1 MSGMLQTQI
10 PSQMWSEKINQVN
23 KAALQTW
30 VKETGIQLVQING
43 QRKYG
48 GPPPGWAGC
57 APPSGSEVFIGK
69 IPQDIYE
76 DKLIPLFQNVGRL
89 YEFRL
94 MMTFSGLN
102 RGFAY
107 AKYMNRRI
115 AQEAIALLNNFEIQ
129 SGSPILVCKSTEK
142 CELCIDGLAASL
154 KECHLLPMLQEL
166 TPGLQSIS
174 LHASPFKKRRQLAE
188 VKYISHQAA
197 AVAKKNLVE
206 GSLCLCGDQIEVA
219 WLTPIIKHE
228 LHNVSVPGNL
238 KALPS
243 SWSHRSVLPQVSYRP
258 MDCHMLPARAS
269 VLDYLKL
276 QCELH
281 QLGSPV
287 IFTKCVQR
295 NPEDWLQFWY
305 QVVIPKYSS
314 PFSGFVWIKPDP
326 SGLEDHEKVKNFVA
340 LQLLKVLGKWYPV
353 M

>member
-1 MSGMLQTQI
+1 MNGKLETQI
-10 PSQMWSEKINQVN
+10 PPQMWSEKINQAN
-23 KAALQTW
+23 KAALLTW

-48 GPPPGWAGC
+48 GPPPGWAGY
-57 APPSGSEVFIGK
+57 APPPGSEVFIGK

-107 AKYMNRRI
+107 AKYMNRRN

-129 SGSPILVCKSTEK
+129 SGSPILVCRSTEK
-142 CELCIDGLAASL
+142 CELCIDGLAPSV
-154 KECHLLPMLQEL
+154 KKSHLLPMLQEL

-174 LHASPFKKRRQLAE
+174 LHASPFREKRQLAE

-197 AVAKKNLVE
+197 AIAKKNLVE
-206 GSLCLCGDQIEVA
+206 GSLCLCGDQIEVV
-219 WLTPIIKHE
+219 WLTPIIKQE
-228 LHNVSVPGNL
+228 LHNVSVPGNR
-238 KALPS
+238 KDLPFRS
-243 SWSHRSVLPQVSYRP
+243 SNRSVFPQVSSRP
-258 MDCHMLPARAS
+258 IDCRMLPARAS
-269 VLDYLKL
+269 VMDYLKL

-281 QLGSPV
+281 QLGPPV

-295 NPEDWLQFWY
+295 NPEDWLQFSY
-305 QVVIPKYSS
+305 QVMIPNYPS
-314 PFSGFVWIKPDP
+314 PFSGFLWIKPDP

-340 LQLLKVLGKWYPV
+340 LQLLKILGYPV